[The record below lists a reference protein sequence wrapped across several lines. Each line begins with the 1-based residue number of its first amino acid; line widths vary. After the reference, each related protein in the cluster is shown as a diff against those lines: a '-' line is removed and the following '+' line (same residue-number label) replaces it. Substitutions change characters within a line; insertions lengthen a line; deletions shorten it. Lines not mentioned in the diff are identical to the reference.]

1 MNDLSEDRRRSF
13 IDRIDRLET
22 QRARI
27 AAAIEEI
34 YAEAGAAGFAIQ
46 GMREDVYA
54 RVLRRD
60 R

>member
-13 IDRIDRLET
+13 IDRIDRLEDK
-22 QRARI
+22 RAHI

-34 YAEAGAAGFAIQ
+34 YVEAGAAGFDIQ